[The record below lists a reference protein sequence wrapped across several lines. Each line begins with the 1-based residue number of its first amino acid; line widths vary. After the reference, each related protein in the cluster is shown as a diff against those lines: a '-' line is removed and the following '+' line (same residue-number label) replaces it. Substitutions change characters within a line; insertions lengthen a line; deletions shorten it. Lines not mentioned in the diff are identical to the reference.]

1 MTTQPA
7 VPPDGDDAASPEA
20 PQGESHGIFDRGH
33 DNEQRGRELVAA
45 SPVPDSVVT
54 LDRAIAILSLAYH
67 ETLDP
72 ATPPERLYQLRTE
85 VDALH
90 ALLVKFRYSDA
101 AANSAA
107 ALRIVNEREIGRHL
121 RTLERQPG
129 SRSGPSEYGAELKQR
144 GLSYPLAARWQLF
157 AQAGDELMN
166 EHLGSALEMLE
177 HGFYIDEQDPN
188 LASPGPQI
196 SSTWFERQVRSAL
209 PGDEGDAGATEP
221 AGDVPRAASDAGLGW
236 SPPELLLDHARAVLG
251 GLDRVI
257 DGRDLADRE
266 WSGRLLVV
274 PPAAATIG
282 FSENLLARFSAWA
295 RRARDPG
302 HRGRSQR
309 PLVGPL
315 RRLAGLLARPGG
327 DRGSAARA
335 AQRVRRQ
342 QRRRGADA
350 VPRPL
355 RGPRLR
361 LPGRALCLW
370 SGHRP
375 LGKRRR
381 EAGTV
386 VHRGERGAPRE
397 RCASLDPVAR
407 GFRCSP
413 TSGSSGPAPPE
424 GQ

>member
-1 MTTQPA
+1 M
-7 VPPDGDDAASPEA
+7 
-20 PQGESHGIFDRGH
+20 
-33 DNEQRGRELVAA
+33 
-45 SPVPDSVVT
+45 VT
-54 LDRAIAILSLAYH
+54 LDRAIAVLSLAYH

-129 SRSGPSEYGAELKQR
+129 SRSGPSEYGAELKQH

-157 AQAGDELMN
+157 AQASDELMN
-166 EHLGSALEMLE
+166 EHLGSALEMLD

-209 PGDEGDAGATEP
+209 PRDEGDAGATEP
-221 AGDVPRAASDAGLGW
+221 AGDVARAAADAVLGW

-251 GLDRVI
+251 GLDRVV

-274 PPAAATIG
+274 PPSAATIG
-282 FSENLLARFSAWA
+282 FSENLLVRFSAGHVE
-295 RRARDPG
+295 RAILAIAADHNAPWW
-302 HRGRSQR
+302 
-309 PLVGPL
+309 GPL
-315 RRLAGLLARPGG
+315 RRLAGLPARPGG

-335 AQRVRRQ
+335 AQRVLRQ
-342 QRRRGADA
+342 QRTPRSRRGSTPASRISA
-350 VPRPL
+350 TSTRARAIASEWPPTARQAPPRVS
-355 RGPRLR
+355 RSAR
-361 LPGRALCLW
+361 LPAK
-370 SGHRP
+370 P
-375 LGKRRR
+375 
-381 EAGTV
+381 AGT
-386 VHRGERGAPRE
+386 EA
-397 RCASLDPVAR
+397 L
-407 GFRCSP
+407 
-413 TSGSSGPAPPE
+413 PE
-424 GQ
+424 GSWRPGFGTWRV